1 MTTISIALLVLG
13 IALAGPGSRL
23 LASARW
29 PGRDP
34 VGALVLWQAVG
45 LASGLSLLGAGVTYG
60 LSPLAGSLLPAV
72 EAFWHNTLALR
83 PWAGLRG
90 PHLAVLAATAV
101 LGGRLV
107 GVLLAATVRT
117 LLARRRHRHMIDVLT
132 TPWPDRP
139 GARVLDHPLPVAYCL
154 PGLRS
159 RVVVST
165 GALDQLDR
173 DQLDAVLAH
182 ERAHLAER
190 HDLVVLPFVAWGTA
204 LPWSAGVRRSQFA
217 VASLIE
223 MRADD
228 RARSECGAAELA
240 AAVRTVEGGAARTPI
255 TFAAAA
261 ASRIARLEAAD
272 PPMPRAARFAVRLA
286 ALALVAVPTAVLMLG
301 LWPLA

>member
-1 MTTISIALLVLG
+1 MTAVAIALVVCG
-13 IALAGPGSRL
+13 ALLTGLGSRL
-23 LASARW
+23 LAGAAW

-34 VGALVLWQAVG
+34 VGGIVLWQAIG
-45 LASGLSLLGAGVTYG
+45 LTSGLSLIGAGVVYG
-60 LSPLAGSLLPAV
+60 ISPLGDALLPAL
-72 EAFWHNTLALR
+72 AALADNTARLR
-83 PWAGLRG
+83 PWAGLDWW
-90 PHLAVLAATAV
+90 HLTT
-101 LGGRLV
+101 
-107 GVLLAATVRT
+107 LLAAVLLGTRLFGVLVVAAART
-117 LLARRRHRHMIDVLT
+117 LRTRRRHRGMVDLLT

-165 GALDQLDR
+165 GALDQLEP

-182 ERAHLAER
+182 EQAHLDER

-217 VASLIE
+217 VATLIE

-228 RARSECGAAELA
+228 RARAATGAAPLA
-240 AAVRTVEGGAARTPI
+240 TAVRRVEGGTASTL

-261 ASRIARLEAAD
+261 AVRIARLERQE
-272 PPMPRAARFAVRLA
+272 PPLPPAKRLLVRLT
-286 ALALVAVPTAVLMLG
+286 ALAMVAVPTTILLLG
-301 LWPLA
+301 LHPPT